1 MYIKIILLG
10 TMSLLKDGVFPL
22 NKGSFYSVGDDLLLK
37 KQVSPVSI
45 SNGVA
50 WSLNDDKLYYIDSM
64 TYQVVE
70 YDYNPRTGDICK

>member
-1 MYIKIILLG
+1 
-10 TMSLLKDGVFPL
+10 MSLLKDGVFPL